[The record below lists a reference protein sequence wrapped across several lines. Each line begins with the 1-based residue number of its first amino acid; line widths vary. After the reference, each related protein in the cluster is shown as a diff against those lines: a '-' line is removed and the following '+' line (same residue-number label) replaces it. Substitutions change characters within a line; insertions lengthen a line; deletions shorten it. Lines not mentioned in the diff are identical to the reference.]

1 LQSVFLFIWGL
12 DRFTDG
18 LGTSAAVLV
27 AASGGFNS
35 FYNCSLTEDPC
46 AVYFYGENVT
56 AGKSDTIVV
65 PFSYGSQLF
74 QLKCSYLGNVRL
86 YALKSIIAWPLLMSV
101 VVVFCTVAVYLVVK
115 RMQTIEGDVGLMEK
129 MNADLH
135 AAKSTAEA
143 ADKAKSSFLATVSHE
158 IR

>member
-1 LQSVFLFIWGL
+1 MWGL

-18 LGTSAAVLV
+18 LGTSTTVLV

-35 FYNCSLTEDPC
+35 IYNCSLTEDPC
-46 AVYFYGENVT
+46 AVYFYGQNVS

-74 QLKCSYLGNVRL
+74 QLKCSYPGNLRL

-129 MNADLH
+129 LNADLH